1 MDSINYKEEEHEKI
15 QNLFDGSLILIVSA
29 TDIET
34 NSIHSKIT
42 PLNGFDNIIKHFDGN
57 LTYYFGVFGCY
68 KVAHVQCAMGSISR
82 DSSIMTV
89 STALHKLHSKV
100 VIMIGIAFGVDE
112 VKQKIGDVLIAESVI
127 PYDTKRVGK
136 KDTIHRGIE
145 AQSSQLLINR
155 FKNIRTWEHI
165 INGGSKAKLIF
176 TRLLSGEEL
185 VDNIKRRN
193 ELTKAFPDSKGGEM
207 EGAGVYSAC
216 GNKIDWILVKG
227 ICDFANGDK
236 GENKKNNQQIA
247 IESALSL
254 CLELFNSA
262 HAFEEINISPIE
274 KENQTNTIIIENQNI
289 NNVLFDYYDS
299 SKEKYYVIR
308 EFDDIFNVKFKQYGV
323 WLFGPSGCGK
333 SNLIVRNLI
342 KTKKD
347 YIQINLS
354 PCIGQDIDSFFYE
367 ILYEISS
374 KLEGVYS
381 LVQPKSFSECSRTLI
396 DLLNRFYP
404 NKELIVFVEEIPI
417 NSSKSQ
423 KEFAEKLFSLIISK
437 SLVGN
442 LSKIKLVLSSINDP
456 SVNISMVQHKIH
468 QHISF
473 IGLKYWKPD
482 EIELLISLIEMEFDI
497 KLNHS
502 IKSEL
507 IHVSKGSPRF
517 IKKFFRSIYT
527 VCKTDDTTLRFL
539 LKETERELNQIQ
551 ND

>member
-1 MDSINYKEEEHEKI
+1 MDSINYKEEELEKI

-42 PLNGFDNIIKHFDGN
+42 PLDGFDSIIKHFDGN

-68 KVAHVQCAMGSISR
+68 KIAHVQCAMGSISR

-89 STALHKLHSKV
+89 STALQKLHSKV

-136 KDTIHRGIE
+136 KDIIHRGME
-145 AQSSQLLINR
+145 AQSSQLLVNR

-165 INGGSKAKLIF
+165 INGGSKAKTIF

-185 VDNIKRRN
+185 VDNVKRRV
-193 ELTKAFPDSKGGEM
+193 ELTKSFPDSKGGEM

-254 CLELFNSA
+254 CLELFNST
-262 HAFEEINISPIE
+262 HAFEEINILPVES
-274 KENQTNTIIIENQNI
+274 QSNTSIIENPNI
-289 NNVLFDYYDS
+289 NNVLFDYYDG
-299 SKEKYYVIR
+299 SKEKYYVLR
-308 EFDDIFNVKFKQYGV
+308 DFDSLFNEKFKQYGI
-323 WLFGPSGCGK
+323 WLYGPSGCGK

-342 KTKKD
+342 NTKKD

-381 LVQPKSFSECSRTLI
+381 LVQPKNFSECSRILI

-404 NKELIVFVEEIPI
+404 NKELIIFIEEIPI
-417 NSSKSQ
+417 NSGKAQ

-473 IGLKYWKPD
+473 IGLKYWETG
-482 EIELLISLIEMEFDI
+482 EIDQLISLIEIEFDI
-497 KLNHS
+497 KLNNS
-502 IKSEL
+502 IKTEL
-507 IHVSKGSPRF
+507 IAVSKGSPRF
-517 IKKFFRSIYT
+517 VKKFFRSIYT